1 MRITLL
7 GTGCPSVHPR
17 RYGAS
22 QFIEGGGA
30 KVLVDCG
37 NGCTQRLV
45 QAGHSPAAV
54 DALFVT
60 HLHSDHLVDLWQLT
74 VAGWHAGRPRPLRV
88 FGPAPVLAHARALR
102 AAWNDERALRM
113 AFEQRPNAEAL
124 DVELVEILAGQ
135 TVEIGALTVRAVEVD
150 HRPVVPALG
159 FVFEAEGRKLV
170 LSGDTRPAPALVAAA
185 EDCDLL
191 VHEVFAHR
199 AFPPIEGVRSV
210 ATVEAVTGYHT
221 LSTDVGGIA
230 EAARAKALLLTHIV
244 PPEADPS
251 ALLADARATYGGPV
265 VVGEDLM
272 CVDLGTGTIH
282 WQGMVAT
289 LGAAAG
295 R

>member
-22 QFIEGGGA
+22 QLIEGGGA

-45 QAGHSPAAV
+45 QAGHSPASV
-54 DALFVT
+54 DALLVS
-60 HLHSDHLVDLWQLT
+60 HLHSDHLVDLWQLV
-74 VAGWHAGRPRPLRV
+74 VAGWHAGRPYPLRV
-88 FGPAPVLAHARALR
+88 FGPAPVVAHARALR
-102 AAWNDERALRM
+102 EAWDDERAQRM

-124 DVELVEILAGQ
+124 DVELVEIVAGQ
-135 TVEIGALTVRAVEVD
+135 TVQLGALEVRAVEVD

-159 FVFEAEGRKLV
+159 FVFEADGQRLV

-185 EDCDLL
+185 ADCDLL

-199 AFPPIEGVRSV
+199 VFQPIEGVRSA
-210 ATVEAVTGYHT
+210 ATVEAVAGYHT

-244 PPEADPS
+244 PPDADPGG
-251 ALLADARATYGGPV
+251 LLADARATYAGPV
-265 VVGEDLM
+265 VVGEDLL
-272 CVDLGTGTIH
+272 CVDLSESTVH
-282 WQGMVAT
+282 WQGMVLT
-289 LGAAAG
+289 LGATAG

>member
-22 QFIEGGGA
+22 QLIEGGGA

-45 QAGHSPAAV
+45 QAGHSPASL
-54 DALFVT
+54 DALLVT
-60 HLHSDHLVDLWQLT
+60 HLHSDHLVDLWQVV
-74 VAGWHAGRPRPLRV
+74 VAGWHAGRPQPLRL
-88 FGPAPVLAHARALR
+88 FGPAPVLAHARTLR
-102 AAWNDERALRM
+102 EAWNEERAQRM
-113 AFEQRPNAEAL
+113 AFEQRPNADAL
-124 DVELVEILAGQ
+124 DIELVEIVAGQ
-135 TVEIGALTVRAVEVD
+135 TVEIRALTVRAVEVD

-185 EDCDLL
+185 ADCDLL
-191 VHEVFAHR
+191 VHEVFAHH
-199 AFPPIEGVRSV
+199 AFPAIEGVRSA
-210 ATVEAVTGYHT
+210 ATVEAVTSYHT

-244 PPEADPS
+244 PPDADP
-251 ALLADARATYGGPV
+251 ATLLADARASYAGPV

-272 CVDLGTGTIH
+272 SVDVANGTVH

-289 LGAAAG
+289 LGATAG

>member
-7 GTGCPSVHPR
+7 GTGCPSVHTR

-22 QFIEGGGA
+22 QLIEGGGA

-60 HLHSDHLVDLWQLT
+60 HLHSDHLVDLWQLV

-88 FGPAPVLAHARALR
+88 FGPAPVLSHARALR
-102 AAWNDERALRM
+102 EAWNDERAQRM
-113 AFEQRPNAEAL
+113 AFEQRPNADAL
-124 DVELVEILAGQ
+124 DVELVEVVAGQ
-135 TVEIGALTVRAVEVD
+135 IIELGALTARAVEVD

-159 FVFEAEGRKLV
+159 FVFEAEGKKLV

-185 EDCDLL
+185 ADCDLL
-191 VHEVFAHR
+191 VHEVFAHG
-199 AFPPIEGVRSV
+199 AFPVIEGVRSA
-210 ATVEAVTGYHT
+210 ATIEAVTSYHT

-230 EAARAKALLLTHIV
+230 DAARAKALLLTHIV
-244 PPEADPS
+244 PPDADPS
-251 ALLADARATYGGPV
+251 ALLADARATYGGPIL
-265 VVGEDLM
+265 VGEDLM
-272 CVDLGTGTIH
+272 CVDLSAGTVQ
-282 WQGMVAT
+282 WQGMVLT